1 MVEPRRE
8 LVVNADDFGWSKSV
22 NSGIIEAHR
31 SGIVTSASVLA
42 TGDAFADA
50 VALARATPSLSVGV
64 HLSFYR
70 GDTML
75 PVEEVRS
82 LGGPDERFLGSW
94 RRIVGRLIAGTF
106 DLDQLERELRAQ
118 IAAVKAAGIRPTHLD
133 GEKHLHLWPSV
144 FEVVCRLAVEARIPQ
159 VRVVREPPG
168 LRVVPAAL
176 GLLSARDARFAHRS
190 GIAVPD
196 ATIGVTESPSDMGAF
211 ARILRGARAP
221 RVEFVVHP
229 GHVDAQF
236 MEIQRTMPNRLVCS
250 REDELAVLTNPEA
263 RVLVERAGYMLAGRT
278 AASGQ

>member
-75 PVEEVRS
+75 P
-82 LGGPDERFLGSW
+82 FLGSW

-144 FEVVCRLAVEARIPQ
+144 FELVCRLAVETGIPQ